1 MALYSELPVYK
12 ATYDLLLGIFR
23 FTKDFG
29 KEYKYTVGESLKK
42 ETIELLTLI
51 YRANVKRDK
60 QEVLQE
66 ARERIE
72 VIRLFI
78 RLMKDMQQI
87 SVKQFVQINES
98 VENVSK
104 QLSGWQKDGLKNILK
119 VFQKKIG
126 ISLWECLLI
135 MQMLLVSKVC
145 VAATNTNYFFYFL

>member
-1 MALYSELPVYK
+1 M
-12 ATYDLLLGIFR
+12 LLAIFR
-23 FTKDFG
+23 FTKDFS
-29 KEYKYTVGESLKK
+29 KEYKYTVGEILKK

-87 SVKQFVQINES
+87 SVKQFVQINEV

-104 QLSGWQKDGLKNILK
+104 QLSGWQKAMG
-119 VFQKKIG
+119 
-126 ISLWECLLI
+126 
-135 MQMLLVSKVC
+135 
-145 VAATNTNYFFYFL
+145 

>member
-1 MALYSELPVYK
+1 MALYSDLPVYK
-12 ATYDLLLGIFR
+12 ATYDLLIAIFR
-23 FTKDFG
+23 FTKDFS

-87 SVKQFVQINES
+87 SLKKFVQINES

-104 QLSGWQKDGLKNILK
+104 QLAGWQKAM
-119 VFQKKIG
+119 
-126 ISLWECLLI
+126 S
-135 MQMLLVSKVC
+135 
-145 VAATNTNYFFYFL
+145 